1 MKKIYKYII
10 NILLFSISLLL
21 IIYSSYRII
30 KVINNRNTLD
40 NNIIEID
47 STIVDKNNNDKLVFT
62 NGYLILKDD
71 IKDDEFNVSVRSSML
86 ERIVEVYQYKET
98 KEDDETYSYEMN
110 WFSELIDSSNFKN
123 SEYKNPSNIKYK
135 SKTYYNDTY
144 LGAFKLNNKEINEL
158 GCNSRY
164 LDLNSEFASKNGFK
178 ISNQY
183 YTTSEDID
191 LPEIGDIRISFKYN
205 SSSSVSILALQNN
218 NTFDDYKLNDM
229 LIHKVYDEK
238 LTKKDIIKDIYPLKI
253 VLYIII
259 IVVSLLLCSILII
272 VNKKSIREK

>member
-21 IIYSSYRII
+21 IIYSFYRII

-110 WFSELIDSSNFKN
+110 WFSELIDSSDFKN

>member
-10 NILLFSISLLL
+10 SILLFIISLLL
-21 IIYSSYRII
+21 IIYSSNRII
-30 KVINNRNTLD
+30 KVINSRNTLD
-40 NNIIEID
+40 NNIKEID

-71 IKDDEFNVSVRSSML
+71 IKDNEFNVSVRSSML

-110 WFSELIDSSNFKN
+110 WFSELIDSSNFKS
-123 SEYKNPSNIKYK
+123 SEYKNPGSIKYK

-164 LDLNSEFASKNGFK
+164 LDLDSEFASKNGFK